1 MHRNAAQ
8 FVVKKL
14 IKPSKS
20 RPKACRV
27 GPASFSLPSG
37 SNVGSG
43 RFEPVLL
50 FGQAQ
55 MSVGTTVVAMSV
67 NDVPLTAVAL
77 RDKLAPFAR
86 SCVAQLEMSGV
97 QAKPG

>member
-1 MHRNAAQ
+1 
-8 FVVKKL
+8 
-14 IKPSKS
+14 
-20 RPKACRV
+20 
-27 GPASFSLPSG
+27 
-37 SNVGSG
+37 
-43 RFEPVLL
+43 
-50 FGQAQ
+50 